1 VAGAPIFFSV
11 TSVLCVLCL
20 DSFFFFQ
27 LLTFDFQSKIPALP
41 GLLQLPLWIRTMKN
55 KKPNAEHIWKQC
67 EDLLAPR
74 LRLSITD
81 RVVYSHLLRH
91 SRLEGKPRLRFS
103 IPWLSRGIRLCS
115 NSTRWAV
122 RRLISRGLL
131 RLVQCSKAGHVV
143 EVLLPDEILAAGGD
157 EADRTGGPVSPTFLP
172 AIYSEGEDFLKT
184 AALRRSIHARERGR
198 CFYCLRQLTPQTRCL
213 DHVVPQ
219 SQFGGNS
226 YRNLVSCCLQC
237 NSRKG
242 ERSALDFLRRLYRER
257 RLSDAELAD
266 RLRTLDALAAGKLR
280 PAIAP
285 IANPRRMGRH
295 PINPANP

>member
-1 VAGAPIFFSV
+1 
-11 TSVLCVLCL
+11 
-20 DSFFFFQ
+20 
-27 LLTFDFQSKIPALP
+27 
-41 GLLQLPLWIRTMKN
+41 MKT
-55 KKPNAEHIWKQC
+55 KKPNAEHIWKQF
-67 EDLLAPR
+67 EDLLVPR

-81 RVVYSHLLRH
+81 RAVYSNLVRH

-103 IPWLSRGIRLCS
+103 IPWLSRGIRLCG

-143 EVLLPDEILAAGGD
+143 EVLLPEEILAADTGRSD
-157 EADRTGGPVSPTFLP
+157 RSDRTGGPISPAFLP

-184 AALRRSIHARERGR
+184 AALRRSIHAREHGR
-198 CFYCLRQLTPQTRCL
+198 CFYCLRQLTPQARCL
-213 DHVVPQ
+213 DHVVPL

-226 YRNLVSCCLQC
+226 SRNLVSCCLKC
-237 NSRKG
+237 NSQKG

-257 RLSDAELAD
+257 RLSDSELAG
-266 RLRTLDALAAGKLR
+266 RLRALDALASGKLR

-285 IANPRRMGRH
+285 IANPRRMGRSPLH
-295 PINPANP
+295 PEN

>member
-1 VAGAPIFFSV
+1 
-11 TSVLCVLCL
+11 
-20 DSFFFFQ
+20 
-27 LLTFDFQSKIPALP
+27 
-41 GLLQLPLWIRTMKN
+41 MKT
-55 KKPNAEHIWKQC
+55 KKPNAEHIWKQF
-67 EDLLAPR
+67 EDLLVPR

-81 RVVYSHLLRH
+81 RAVYSNLVRH

-103 IPWLSRGIRLCS
+103 IPWLSRGIRLCG

-143 EVLLPDEILAAGGD
+143 EVLLPEEILAADTGRSD
-157 EADRTGGPVSPTFLP
+157 RSDRTGGPISPAFLP

-184 AALRRSIHARERGR
+184 AALRRSIHAREHGR
-198 CFYCLRQLTPQTRCL
+198 CFYCLRQLTPQARCL
-213 DHVVPQ
+213 DHVVPL

-226 YRNLVSCCLQC
+226 SRNLVSCCLKC
-237 NSRKG
+237 NSQKG

-257 RLSDAELAD
+257 RLSDSELAG
-266 RLRTLDALAAGKLR
+266 RLRALDALASGKLH

-285 IANPRRMGRH
+285 IANPRRMGRSPLH
-295 PINPANP
+295 PEN

>member
-1 VAGAPIFFSV
+1 
-11 TSVLCVLCL
+11 
-20 DSFFFFQ
+20 
-27 LLTFDFQSKIPALP
+27 
-41 GLLQLPLWIRTMKN
+41 MKT
-55 KKPNAEHIWKQC
+55 KKPNAAQIWKQC

-103 IPWLSRGIRLCS
+103 IPWLSRGICLCS

-198 CFYCLRQLTPQTRCL
+198 CFYCLRQLTPQARCL
-213 DHVVPQ
+213 DHVLPL
-219 SQFGGNS
+219 SEFGSNS

-266 RLRTLDALAAGKLR
+266 RLRTLDALASGKLR

-285 IANPRRMGRH
+285 IANPRRMGRS
-295 PINPANP
+295 PLNPANP